1 MRKSIKRYFITGL
14 LLVVPLYISVYVFIL
29 IVTFMDSLFDFLPL
43 SLRPETYLETYL
55 PFHIPGAGL
64 LAGLLFTLA
73 GIFVVGLLAA
83 NLFGRKLVNI
93 GESILARIPFLSS
106 IYKATKQFM
115 ETFFV
120 KEREGFRRVVLLEYP
135 RKGLYSIGFVT
146 GKTKGEIQASTNEE
160 TINLFIPT
168 TPNPTSGYYIAIPEK
183 DIIPLSM
190 SVEDAFKVVMT
201 GGMVVPLE
209 SPPTVKGEKEE

>member
-1 MRKSIKRYFITGL
+1 
-14 LLVVPLYISVYVFIL
+14 
-29 IVTFMDSLFDFLPL
+29 
-43 SLRPETYLETYL
+43 
-55 PFHIPGAGL
+55 
-64 LAGLLFTLA
+64 
-73 GIFVVGLLAA
+73 
-83 NLFGRKLVNI
+83 
-93 GESILARIPFLSS
+93 
-106 IYKATKQFM
+106 M

-146 GKTKGEIQASTNEE
+146 GKTKGEIQTSTNEE

-209 SPPTVKGEKEE
+209 RPPTEEGKKRE